1 MLECQKFMFIHA
13 IVYMVYDVHSLLCCI
28 GCPDKPPLVEPN
40 SDKLDLEL
48 FYQDLPKYYP
58 YLSPTSRQ
66 HWELFQSENP
76 EAVQA
81 KTDIRWEMPNLVS
94 AAILSSEPQIEP
106 MDEISS
112 ETLGLLHIETAVP
125 KLVCVN
131 LLYVMRDKQCVLCI
145 KFLYVQGFA
154 L

>member
-1 MLECQKFMFIHA
+1 
-13 IVYMVYDVHSLLCCI
+13 MVLSR
-28 GCPDKPPLVEPN
+28 PPEVLSIPI
-40 SDKLDLEL
+40 S
-48 FYQDLPKYYP
+48 
-58 YLSPTSRQ
+58 LSPTSRQ

-81 KTDIRWEMPNLVS
+81 KTDLRWEMPNLVS
-94 AAILSSEPQIEP
+94 AAILSSETQIEP

-131 LLYVMRDKQCVLCI
+131 LLYCYERQTMCSMHQISIRPRFCSVI
-145 KFLYVQGFA
+145 ISIASLYCKK
-154 L
+154 LSSYKTRY